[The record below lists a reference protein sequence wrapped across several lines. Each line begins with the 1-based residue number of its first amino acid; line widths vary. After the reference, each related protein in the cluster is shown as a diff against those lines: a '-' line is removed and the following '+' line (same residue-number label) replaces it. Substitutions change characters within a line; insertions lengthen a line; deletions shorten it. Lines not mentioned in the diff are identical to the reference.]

1 MNYNEILES
10 LLEGYEQSG
19 QKDIDA
25 YLKEKGQ
32 EFGLSQESMD
42 KVEKSSTVINRMD
55 ESLKSLHEAKS
66 EGHSIKRWF
75 MDRLEKVLT
84 PVEDGAA
91 KQQLIDKLSEN
102 ANNVFENQLKAME

>member
-10 LLEGYEQSG
+10 LLEGYEQGG

-42 KVEKSSTVINRMD
+42 KVEKSSTLINRMD
-55 ESLKSLHEAKS
+55 DSLKSLHEAKS
-66 EGHSIKRWF
+66 KGHSIKRWF

-84 PVEDGAA
+84 PVEDGEA

-102 ANNVFENQLKAME
+102 ANYVFENQLKAIE